1 MMMIKFC
8 LKKTTWVMA
17 RGYRQFIYNI
27 FLLTLIVVG
36 LSSCQKQ
43 TGYDGSKSVMEGV
56 FDFYEND
63 IVNDY
68 RRHASDKLRV
78 ALLVPLSGPIKPV
91 GESIL
96 NVAQMS
102 MFDNKKNNMI
112 LRVYDTNGTTFGAVK
127 AMKEAIKDGTDVVV
141 GPLFMSET
149 KAIQKLARNNGI
161 LVFSLS
167 NEQELINSDNIFV
180 TGSII
185 EQEIQTL
192 ITYMMD
198 NEDTYNYVA
207 LMPNTSF
214 GATINKVLREIITG
228 KDGLL
233 IKTDFYEHNDKN
245 LMKKINELI
254 SFYEI
259 PKTLYDNF
267 EKKKLEQKLSGSKE
281 ELEFK
286 VSDEEKIYPHSIFIA
301 EGGKNAEQIANL
313 LFVLQ
318 RGDKKIQLI
327 GTTKLDGDDNILFNP
342 YLNGT
347 IFVGA
352 NPEKYKKFSKNY
364 YEMYRLKPI
373 KITSMVYDLIN
384 ILDLVYERVDN
395 VYMPNKMKL
404 LDPYGFDGIDGKFR
418 FLPNGLVERK
428 LYVLQFKDGEK
439 IVLDTNQEFLN
450 Y

>member
-1 MMMIKFC
+1 MF
-8 LKKTTWVMA
+8 
-17 RGYRQFIYNI
+17 RSYRRFIYYI
-27 FLLTLIVVG
+27 SLFILVMIG
-36 LSSCQKQ
+36 LSSCNKQ
-43 TGYDGSKSVMEGV
+43 IKYDLSKSVVEGV

-63 IVNDY
+63 IVNNY
-68 RRHASDKLRV
+68 RRYRSDKLKV
-78 ALLVPLSGPIKPV
+78 ALLVPLSGSIKPI

-102 MFDNKKNNMI
+102 MFYNKKKNITLM
-112 LRVYDTNGTTFGAVK
+112 VYDTNGTTFGAVK
-127 AMKEAIKDGTDVVV
+127 AMKKAIKDGIDLVI

-149 KAIQKLARNNGI
+149 KAIQNLAKNNGI
-161 LVFSLS
+161 LIFSLS
-167 NEQELINSDNIFV
+167 NEQELLNSDNIFV

-192 ITYMMD
+192 ITYMME
-198 NEDTYNYVA
+198 NDTYNYVA

-245 LMKKINELI
+245 LMRKINELV

-259 PKTLYDNF
+259 PKILYDNF
-267 EKKKLEQKLSGSKE
+267 EKKRLEQKLSGSQE

-286 VSDEEKIYPHSIFIA
+286 ISDDEKIYPHSIFIA

-313 LFVLQ
+313 LFVIQ
-318 RGDKKIQLI
+318 KGDKKIQLI
-327 GTTKLDGDDNILFNP
+327 GTTKLDGDDNVLFNP
-342 YLNGT
+342 YLNDT

-352 NPEKYKKFSKNY
+352 NPKKYEKFSKNY
-364 YEMYRLKPI
+364 YEIYHSKPL
-373 KITSMVYDLIN
+373 KITSMVYDLVN
-384 ILDLVYERVDN
+384 ILDDVYDRIDG
-395 VYMPNKMKL
+395 VYMPNKTKL
-404 LDPYGFDGIDGKFR
+404 LNPYGFDGIDGRFR
-418 FLPNGLVERK
+418 FLPNGLVERR

>member
-1 MMMIKFC
+1 MFRSYRRFILSLFILVMI
-8 LKKTTWVMA
+8 
-17 RGYRQFIYNI
+17 
-27 FLLTLIVVG
+27 G
-36 LSSCQKQ
+36 LSSCNKQ
-43 TGYDGSKSVMEGV
+43 IKYDLSKSVVEGV

-63 IVNDY
+63 IVNNY
-68 RRHASDKLRV
+68 RIYRSDKLKV

-102 MFDNKKNNMI
+102 MFYNKKKNMT
-112 LRVYDTNGTTFGAVK
+112 LMVYDTNGTTFGAVK
-127 AMKEAIKDGTDVVV
+127 AMKKAIKDSIDVVI

-149 KAIQKLARNNGI
+149 KAIQNLAKNNGI
-161 LVFSLS
+161 LIFSLS
-167 NEQELINSDNIFV
+167 NEQELLNSDNIFV

-192 ITYMMD
+192 ITYMME
-198 NEDTYNYVA
+198 NDTYNYVA

-245 LMKKINELI
+245 LMRKINELV

-259 PKTLYDNF
+259 PKILYDNF
-267 EKKKLEQKLSGSKE
+267 EKKKLEQKLSGSQE

-286 VSDEEKIYPHSIFIA
+286 ISDDEKIYPHSIFIA

-313 LFVLQ
+313 LFVIQ
-318 RGDKKIQLI
+318 KGDKKIQLI
-327 GTTKLDGDDNILFNP
+327 GTTKLDGDDNVLFNP
-342 YLNGT
+342 YLNDT

-352 NPEKYKKFSKNY
+352 NPKKYEKFSKNY
-364 YEMYRLKPI
+364 YEIYHSKPL
-373 KITSMVYDLIN
+373 KITSMVYDLVN
-384 ILDLVYERVDN
+384 ILDDVYDRIDG
-395 VYMPNKMKL
+395 VYMPNKTKL
-404 LDPYGFDGIDGKFR
+404 LNPYGFDGIDGRFR
-418 FLPNGLVERK
+418 FLPNGLVERR

>member
-1 MMMIKFC
+1 MIKSY
-8 LKKTTWVMA
+8 KKFV
-17 RGYRQFIYNI
+17 YKIYNI
-27 FLLTLIVVG
+27 FLTALLIIG

-43 TGYDGSKSVMEGV
+43 TGYDTNKSVMEGV
-56 FDFYEND
+56 FDFYKND
-63 IVNDY
+63 MVNSY
-68 RRHASDKLRV
+68 KQHATDKLRV

-102 MFDNKKNNMI
+102 MFDNKKSNMI

-127 AMKEAIKDGTDVVV
+127 AMKEAIKNGVDVVA

-149 KAIQKLARNNGI
+149 KAIQSLAKNNGI

-167 NEQELINSDNIFV
+167 NEQELLNYDNVFV
-180 TGSII
+180 TGSIV

-192 ITYMMD
+192 ITYMME
-198 NEDTYNYVA
+198 NDTYNYVA

-214 GATINKVLREIITG
+214 GATLNKVLREIITG

-233 IKTDFYEHNDKN
+233 IKIDFYEHNDKN

-318 RGDKKIQLI
+318 KGDKKIQLI
-327 GTTKLDGDDNILFNP
+327 GTTKLDGDDNMLFNP

-352 NPEKYKKFSKNY
+352 NPKKYKKFSKNY
-364 YEMYRLKPI
+364 YEMYRSKPI

-384 ILDLVYERVDN
+384 ILDLVYDRVDN
-395 VYMPNKMKL
+395 IYIPNKINL
-404 LDPYGFDGIDGKFR
+404 LNPYGFDGIDGRFR

-428 LYVLQFKDGEK
+428 LHVLQFKDGEK

>member
-1 MMMIKFC
+1 M
-8 LKKTTWVMA
+8 
-17 RGYRQFIYNI
+17 
-27 FLLTLIVVG
+27 VG
-36 LSSCQKQ
+36 LSSCNKQ
-43 TGYDGSKSVMEGV
+43 IKYDLSKSVVEGV

-63 IVNDY
+63 IVNNY
-68 RRHASDKLRV
+68 RRYRSDKLKV

-102 MFDNKKNNMI
+102 IFYNKKKNMT
-112 LRVYDTNGTTFGAVK
+112 LMVYDTNGTTFGAVK
-127 AMKEAIKDGTDVVV
+127 AMKKAIKDGIDVVI

-149 KAIQKLARNNGI
+149 KAIQNLAKNNGI
-161 LVFSLS
+161 LIFSLS
-167 NEQELINSDNIFV
+167 NEQELLNSDNIFV

-192 ITYMMD
+192 ITYMME
-198 NEDTYNYVA
+198 NDTYNYVA

-245 LMKKINELI
+245 LMRKINELV

-267 EKKKLEQKLSGSKE
+267 EKKKLEQKLSGSQE

-286 VSDEEKIYPHSIFIA
+286 ISDDEKIYPHSIFIA

-313 LFVLQ
+313 LFVIQ
-318 RGDKKIQLI
+318 KGDKKIQLI
-327 GTTKLDGDDNILFNP
+327 GTTKLDGDDNVLFNP
-342 YLNGT
+342 YLNDT

-352 NPEKYKKFSKNY
+352 NPKKYEKFSKNY
-364 YEMYRLKPI
+364 YEIYHSKPL
-373 KITSMVYDLIN
+373 KITSMVYDLVN
-384 ILDLVYERVDN
+384 ILDDVYDRIDG
-395 VYMPNKMKL
+395 VYIPNKTKL
-404 LDPYGFDGIDGKFR
+404 LNPYGFDGIDGRFR
-418 FLPNGLVERK
+418 FLPNGLVERR

>member
-1 MMMIKFC
+1 M
-8 LKKTTWVMA
+8 
-17 RGYRQFIYNI
+17 
-27 FLLTLIVVG
+27 VG
-36 LSSCQKQ
+36 LSSCNKQ
-43 TGYDGSKSVMEGV
+43 IKYDLSKSVVEGV

-63 IVNDY
+63 IVNNY
-68 RRHASDKLRV
+68 RRYRSDKLKV

-102 MFDNKKNNMI
+102 IFYNKKKNMT
-112 LRVYDTNGTTFGAVK
+112 LMVYDTNGTTFGAVK
-127 AMKEAIKDGTDVVV
+127 AMKKAIKDGIDVVI

-149 KAIQKLARNNGI
+149 KAIQNLAKNNGI
-161 LVFSLS
+161 LIFSLS
-167 NEQELINSDNIFV
+167 NEQELLNSDNIFV
-180 TGSII
+180 TGYII

-192 ITYMMD
+192 ITYMME
-198 NEDTYNYVA
+198 NDTYNYVA

-245 LMKKINELI
+245 LMRKINELV

-267 EKKKLEQKLSGSKE
+267 EKKKLEQKLSGSQE

-286 VSDEEKIYPHSIFIA
+286 ISDDEKIYPHSIFIA

-313 LFVLQ
+313 LFVIQ
-318 RGDKKIQLI
+318 KGDKKIQLI
-327 GTTKLDGDDNILFNP
+327 GTTKLDGDDNVLFNP
-342 YLNGT
+342 YLNDT

-352 NPEKYKKFSKNY
+352 NPKKYEKFSKNY
-364 YEMYRLKPI
+364 YEIYHSKPL
-373 KITSMVYDLIN
+373 KITSMVYDLVN
-384 ILDLVYERVDN
+384 ILDDVYDRIDG
-395 VYMPNKMKL
+395 VYIPNKTKL
-404 LDPYGFDGIDGKFR
+404 LNPYGFDGIDGRFR
-418 FLPNGLVERK
+418 FLPNGLVERR

>member
-1 MMMIKFC
+1 MLRKYKRI
-8 LKKTTWVMA
+8 
-17 RGYRQFIYNI
+17 IYYF
-27 FLLTLIVVG
+27 FLSVSVLLWI
-36 LSSCQKQ
+36 SSCDKEVRYN
-43 TGYDGSKSVMEGV
+43 TDGTSVIEGV

-63 IVNDY
+63 IVNQY
-68 RRHASDKLRV
+68 KIHTGDKLRV
-78 ALLVPLSGPIKPV
+78 ALLLPLSGPIKPV

-102 MFDNKKNNMI
+102 MFDNKKNNVI
-112 LRVYDTNGTTFGAVK
+112 LKVYDTKGTTFGSVE
-127 AMKEAIKDGTDVVV
+127 AMKNAIKDGIDVVI

-149 KAIQKLARNNGI
+149 KAIQKLAKNNGI
-161 LVFSLS
+161 LIFSLS
-167 NEQELINSDNIFV
+167 SEQELMNYDNVFV

-198 NEDTYNYVA
+198 NDYYNYVA
-207 LMPNTSF
+207 FMPNTSF
-214 GATINKVLREIITG
+214 GATVNKVLRETITG

-254 SFYEI
+254 YFYEI
-259 PKTLYDNF
+259 PQTLYENF
-267 EKKKLEQKLSGSKE
+267 EKKKLEHKLSGSKE

-286 VSDEEKIYPHSIFIA
+286 ISDEEKIYPNSIFIA

-313 LFVLQ
+313 LFVIQ
-318 RGDKKIQLI
+318 KGDRRIQLI
-327 GTTKLDGDDNILFNP
+327 GTSKLDGDDNALFNP
-342 YLNGT
+342 YLNNT

-352 NPEKYKKFSKNY
+352 NPEKYEKFSNKY
-364 YEMYRLKPI
+364 YELYRSKPL

-384 ILDLVYERVDN
+384 ILDKVYDRIDG
-395 VYMPNKMKL
+395 VYIPNKNEL
-404 LDPYGFDGIDGKFR
+404 LNPYGFDGIDGRFR
-418 FLPNGLVERK
+418 FLPNGLVERR
-428 LYVLQFKDGEK
+428 LYVLQFKDGRK
-439 IVLDTNQEFLN
+439 IILDTNQEFLN

>member
-1 MMMIKFC
+1 MI
-8 LKKTTWVMA
+8 
-17 RGYRQFIYNI
+17 
-27 FLLTLIVVG
+27 G
-36 LSSCQKQ
+36 LSSCNKQ
-43 TGYDGSKSVMEGV
+43 IKYDLSKSVVEGV

-63 IVNDY
+63 IVNNY
-68 RRHASDKLRV
+68 RRYRSDKLKV
-78 ALLVPLSGPIKPV
+78 ALLVPLSGSIKPI

-102 MFDNKKNNMI
+102 MFYNKKKNITLM
-112 LRVYDTNGTTFGAVK
+112 VYDTNGTTFGAVK
-127 AMKEAIKDGTDVVV
+127 AMKKAIKDGIDLVI

-149 KAIQKLARNNGI
+149 KAIQNLAKNNGI
-161 LVFSLS
+161 LIFSLS
-167 NEQELINSDNIFV
+167 NEQELLNSDNIFV

-192 ITYMMD
+192 ITYMME
-198 NEDTYNYVA
+198 NDTYNYVA

-245 LMKKINELI
+245 LMRKINELV

-259 PKTLYDNF
+259 PKILYDNF
-267 EKKKLEQKLSGSKE
+267 EKKRLEQKLSGSQE

-286 VSDEEKIYPHSIFIA
+286 ISDDEKIYPHSIFIA

-313 LFVLQ
+313 LFVIQ
-318 RGDKKIQLI
+318 KGDKKIQLI
-327 GTTKLDGDDNILFNP
+327 GTTKLDGDDNVLFNP
-342 YLNGT
+342 YLNDT

-352 NPEKYKKFSKNY
+352 NPKKYEKFSKNY
-364 YEMYRLKPI
+364 YEIYHSKPL
-373 KITSMVYDLIN
+373 KITSMVYDLVN
-384 ILDLVYERVDN
+384 ILDDVYDRIDG
-395 VYMPNKMKL
+395 VYMPNKTKL
-404 LDPYGFDGIDGKFR
+404 LNPYGFDGIDGRFR
-418 FLPNGLVERK
+418 FLPNGLVERR

>member
-1 MMMIKFC
+1 MI
-8 LKKTTWVMA
+8 
-17 RGYRQFIYNI
+17 
-27 FLLTLIVVG
+27 G
-36 LSSCQKQ
+36 LSSCNKQ
-43 TGYDGSKSVMEGV
+43 IKYDLSKSVVEGV

-63 IVNDY
+63 IVNNY
-68 RRHASDKLRV
+68 RRYRSDKLKV

-102 MFDNKKNNMI
+102 MFYNKKKNMT
-112 LRVYDTNGTTFGAVK
+112 LMVYDTNGTTFGAVK
-127 AMKEAIKDGTDVVV
+127 AMKKAIKDGIDVVI

-149 KAIQKLARNNGI
+149 KAIQNLAKNNGI
-161 LVFSLS
+161 LIFSLS
-167 NEQELINSDNIFV
+167 NEQELLNFDNIFV

-192 ITYMMD
+192 ITYMME
-198 NEDTYNYVA
+198 NDTYNYVA

-245 LMKKINELI
+245 LMRKINELV

-267 EKKKLEQKLSGSKE
+267 EKKKLEQKLSGSQE

-286 VSDEEKIYPHSIFIA
+286 ISDDEKIYPHSIFIA

-313 LFVLQ
+313 LFVIQ
-318 RGDKKIQLI
+318 KGDKKIQLI
-327 GTTKLDGDDNILFNP
+327 GTTKLDGDDNVLFNP
-342 YLNGT
+342 YLNDT

-352 NPEKYKKFSKNY
+352 NPKKYEKFSKNY
-364 YEMYRLKPI
+364 YEIYHSKPL
-373 KITSMVYDLIN
+373 KITSMVYDLVN
-384 ILDLVYERVDN
+384 ILDDVYDRIDG
-395 VYMPNKMKL
+395 VYMPNKTKL
-404 LDPYGFDGIDGKFR
+404 LNPYGFDGIDGRFR
-418 FLPNGLVERK
+418 FLPNGLVERR